1 MRARHNTNPS
11 EMRLG
16 ERTLAVL
23 EEGQKHENKFTAK
36 AREIFNTPPYHLR
49 GISHGSTHKEKSGK
63 EQILDS

>member
-36 AREIFNTPPYHLR
+36 AREIFNTPPYQLK
-49 GISHGSTHKEKSGK
+49 GKKHGSTHKEESGK
-63 EQILDS
+63 E